1 MIRAVTSAQQANA
14 TMARYRVLV
23 VDDEPIVTEGIERYL
38 TREGFDVTTA
48 ADGEKALSIARS
60 WSPDL
65 VLLDLMLPGI
75 DGLEV
80 CRTLQKERDVSI
92 IMLTARGEE
101 TDRIVGLEVGADD
114 YVVKPFSLREL
125 VARIRAVLRR
135 TNREATAGVDGEAL
149 RYSGLIVNP
158 RTRVVEAEG
167 KAVALSAKEFD
178 LLYFLAAHPGQVFT
192 REQLMND
199 VWDYTFAGD
208 SSTVTVHIRRVRE
221 KIEPDPMR
229 PRYVKTVWG
238 VGYKFEP

>member
-1 MIRAVTSAQQANA
+1 
-14 TMARYRVLV
+14 MAKYRVLV
-23 VDDEPIVTEGIERYL
+23 VDDEPIVTEGVERYL
-38 TREGFDVTTA
+38 TREGFDVATA
-48 ADGEKALSIARS
+48 ADGEQALSVARS

-80 CRTLQKERDVSI
+80 CRTLQKESDVSI

-125 VARIRAVLRR
+125 VARVKAVLRR
-135 TNREATAGVDGEAL
+135 ANREPSAVAPGDAL
-149 RYSGLIVNP
+149 RYNGLTVNP
-158 RTRVVEAEG
+158 RTRVVEANG
-167 KAVALSAKEFD
+167 KQASLSAKEFD
-178 LLYFLAAHPGQVFT
+178 LLYFLASHPGQVFT

-221 KIEPDPMR
+221 KIESDPMR
-229 PRYVKTVWG
+229 PRFLKTVWG